1 MHVARRQAEH
11 RPSRGRVAFRA
22 LCVERSRLVA
32 YVPSIKRRRL
42 GAALRRLR
50 EQSGQSTDDVAR
62 SLGWSKS
69 KVSRIETA
77 AVTVTPDDVR
87 ALLRLYDDV
96 LTDEVEQLVT
106 LAREDKQ
113 SGWWRQYSEVLPH
126 EFEGFLGLESE
137 AARIL
142 SYEPDVIPGLLQTG
156 DYAKRVL
163 GQHPLTVMPY
173 EVERSTQLRKA
184 RQSRLTGADPVELDA
199 VVNEGALR
207 RLVGGAEVMRGQL
220 NHVIT
225 MLELPNITVRVLPFS
240 AGEHPGMNGPF
251 TVLEFPDPEDPRI
264 VYLDVLTTSYYLDG
278 LREVGAYQLAHDR
291 LRALALGPDESR
303 STIAALVEESE
314 S

>member
-1 MHVARRQAEH
+1 M
-11 RPSRGRVAFRA
+11 
-22 LCVERSRLVA
+22 A

-62 SLGWSKS
+62 SLSWSKS

-113 SGWWRQYSEVLPH
+113 PGWWRQYSEVLPH

-142 SYEPDVIPGLLQTG
+142 SYESEVLPGLLQTE

-173 EVERSTQLRKA
+173 EVERSAQLRRA
-184 RQSRLTGADPVELDA
+184 RQSRLTSDDPVELD
-199 VVNEGALR
+199 VVINEGALR
-207 RLVGGAEVMRGQL
+207 RVVGGADVMRRQL
-220 NHVIT
+220 AHLAA
-225 MLELPNITVRVLPFS
+225 MMDRPNVSVRVLPFD
-240 AGEHPGMNGPF
+240 AGEHPATHGAF
-251 TVLEFPDPEDPRI
+251 TVLKFPDPDDPHI

-278 LREVGAYQLAHDR
+278 LREVGAYQLAHSR
-291 LRALALGPDESR
+291 LQELALGPDESR
-303 STIAALVEESE
+303 DMMAALVEESKP
-314 S
+314 

>member
-1 MHVARRQAEH
+1 M
-11 RPSRGRVAFRA
+11 
-22 LCVERSRLVA
+22 A

-50 EQSGQSTDDVAR
+50 EQANQSTDDVATN
-62 SLGWSKS
+62 LGWSKS

-87 ALLRLYDDV
+87 ALLRLYDV

-113 SGWWRQYSEVLPH
+113 PGWWRQYSEVLPP

-163 GQHPLTVMPY
+163 GLHPLTVMPY
-173 EVERSTQLRKA
+173 EVERSAQLRRA
-184 RQSRLTGADPVELDA
+184 RQSRLTGDDPLDLD
-199 VVNEGALR
+199 VVINEGALR
-207 RLVGGAEVMRGQL
+207 RVVGGPDVMREQL
-220 NHVIT
+220 AHLVT
-225 MLELPNITVRVLPFS
+225 MSELPNIKVRVLLFT

-251 TVLEFPDPEDPRI
+251 TVLEFPDPEDPHI
-264 VYLDVLTTSYYLDG
+264 VYLDVLTTSFYLDG

-291 LRALALGPDESR
+291 LRALALGPDGSR
-303 STIAALVEESE
+303 SMIAALVEESAT
-314 S
+314 

>member
-1 MHVARRQAEH
+1 MLHGVKLSVAL
-11 RPSRGRVAFRA
+11 SWSRVAFPARS
-22 LCVERSRLVA
+22 VERSPLVA

-50 EQSGQSTDDVAR
+50 EQSAQSTDDVAR
-62 SLGWSKS
+62 ALTWSKS

-87 ALLRLYDDV
+87 ALLGLYDV

-113 SGWWRQYSEVLPH
+113 PGWWRQYSEVLPR

-142 SYEPDVIPGLLQTG
+142 AYESEVVPGLLQTE

-184 RQSRLTGADPVELDA
+184 RQSRLTSDDPVELDA

-207 RLVGGAEVMRGQL
+207 RMVGGQGVMRDQL
-220 NHVIT
+220 SHLVTI
-225 MLELPNITVRVLPFS
+225 LELPNVTVRVLPFA
-240 AGEHPGMNGPF
+240 AGEHPATHGAF
-251 TVLEFPDPEDPRI
+251 SVLKFPDPDDPHI
-264 VYLDVLTTSYYLDG
+264 VHLDVLTTSYYLND

-291 LRALALGPDESR
+291 LRELALGPDPSR
-303 STIAALVEESE
+303 SMIAALVEESE

>member
-1 MHVARRQAEH
+1 MHVARRQAWH
-11 RPSRGRVAFRA
+11 VASLCCVAFPARS
-22 LCVERSRLVA
+22 VERSSPVA

-50 EQSGQSTDDVAR
+50 EQSNQSTDDVAR
-62 SLGWSKS
+62 ALGWSKS

-77 AVTVTPDDVR
+77 AVTVTPEDVR
-87 ALLRLYDDV
+87 ALLRLYDA
-96 LTDEVEQLVT
+96 LTAEVEQLVT

-113 SGWWRQYSEVLPH
+113 PGWWRQYSEVLPP

-142 SYEPDVIPGLLQTG
+142 SYEPDAIPGLLQTG

-173 EVERSTQLRKA
+173 EVERSTQLRRA
-184 RQSRLTGADPVELDA
+184 RQSRLTGDDPVELDA

-207 RLVGGAEVMRGQL
+207 RLVGGSEVMRGQL
-220 NHVIT
+220 VHLIT
-225 MLELPNITVRVLPFS
+225 MSELPNITVRVLPFT

-251 TVLEFPDPEDPRI
+251 TVLEFPDPDDPRI
-264 VYLDVLTTSYYLDG
+264 VYLDVLTTSYYLND
-278 LREVGAYQLAHDR
+278 LREVGAYLLAHER
-291 LRALALGPDESR
+291 LRALALGRDESR
-303 STIAALVEESE
+303 SILSALVAEESE

>member
-1 MHVARRQAEH
+1 M
-11 RPSRGRVAFRA
+11 
-22 LCVERSRLVA
+22 A

-50 EQSGQSTDDVAR
+50 EQSVKSTDDAAK

-77 AVTVTPDDVR
+77 AVTVTPEDVR
-87 ALLRLYDDV
+87 ALLGLYDV

-113 SGWWRQYSEVLPH
+113 PGWWRQYSEVLPH

-142 SYEPDVIPGLLQTG
+142 SYESDVVPGLLQTQ

-173 EVERSTQLRKA
+173 EVERSTQLRRA
-184 RQSRLTGADPVELDA
+184 RQSRLTRADPIELHA
-199 VVNEGALR
+199 IINEGALR
-207 RLVGGAEVMRGQL
+207 RMVGGPTVMHDQL
-220 NHVIT
+220 AHLVT
-225 MLELPNITVRVLPFS
+225 MLDLPNITIQVLPFS
-240 AGEHPGMNGPF
+240 AGEHPATHGAF
-251 TVLEFPDPEDPRI
+251 TVLEFPDPEDPHI

-278 LREVGAYQLAHDR
+278 LREVGAYQLAHQR
-291 LRALALGPDESR
+291 LRTLALEPDESR
-303 STIAALVEESE
+303 DMISALVEKSR

>member
-1 MHVARRQAEH
+1 M
-11 RPSRGRVAFRA
+11 
-22 LCVERSRLVA
+22 A

-50 EQSGQSTDDVAR
+50 EQSNQSTDDVAR

-87 ALLRLYDDV
+87 ALLRLYDV

-113 SGWWRQYSEVLPH
+113 PGWWRQYSEVLPP

-142 SYEPDVIPGLLQTG
+142 SYEPDVIPGLLQTA

-173 EVERSTQLRKA
+173 EVERSTQLRRA
-184 RQSRLTGADPVELDA
+184 RQSRLTGADPVELD
-199 VVNEGALR
+199 VVINEGALCR
-207 RLVGGAEVMRGQL
+207 IVGGADVMREQL
-220 NHVIT
+220 RHLLT
-225 MLELPNITVRVLPFS
+225 MSELPTSRYECWRLKRGSIP
-240 AGEHPGMNGPF
+240 
-251 TVLEFPDPEDPRI
+251 PRTG
-264 VYLDVLTTSYYLDG
+264 VH
-278 LREVGAYQLAHDR
+278 RPWAP
-291 LRALALGPDESR
+291 AL
-303 STIAALVEESE
+303 LVAMSQ

>member
-1 MHVARRQAEH
+1 M
-11 RPSRGRVAFRA
+11 
-22 LCVERSRLVA
+22 A

-50 EQSGQSTDDVAR
+50 EQAVKTTDDVAR

-77 AVTVTPDDVR
+77 AVTVTPEDVR
-87 ALLRLYDDV
+87 ALLRLYDV

-113 SGWWRQYSEVLPH
+113 PGWWRQYSEVLPP

-142 SYEPDVIPGLLQTG
+142 AYESEVVPGLLQTE

-173 EVERSTQLRKA
+173 EVERSAQLRRA
-184 RQSRLTGADPVELDA
+184 RQSRLTSNDPVELDA

-207 RLVGGAEVMRGQL
+207 RMVGGRGVMRDQL
-220 NHVIT
+220 SHLVTI
-225 MLELPNITVRVLPFS
+225 LELPNVTVRVLPFA
-240 AGEHPGMNGPF
+240 AGEHPATHGAF
-251 TVLEFPDPEDPRI
+251 SVLEFPDPDDPHI
-264 VYLDVLTTSYYLDG
+264 VCLDVLTTSYYLND
-278 LREVGAYQLAHDR
+278 LREVGAYQLAHER
-291 LRALALGPDESR
+291 LRALALGSDESR
-303 STIAALVEESE
+303 SMIAALVEESK

>member
-1 MHVARRQAEH
+1 M
-11 RPSRGRVAFRA
+11 
-22 LCVERSRLVA
+22 A

-50 EQSGQSTDDVAR
+50 EHSAQSTEDVAR
-62 SLGWSKS
+62 SLRWSKS

-87 ALLRLYDDV
+87 ALLRLYDV
-96 LTDEVEQLVT
+96 LTDDIEQLVT

-113 SGWWRQYSEVLPH
+113 QGWWRQYSEVLPP

-142 SYEPDVIPGLLQTG
+142 AYESEVVPGLLQTE

-163 GQHPLTVMPY
+163 AQHPLTVMPY
-173 EVERSTQLRKA
+173 EVERSTQLRTA
-184 RQSRLTGADPVELDA
+184 RQYRLTSDDPVELDA

-207 RLVGGAEVMRGQL
+207 RMVGDPDVMRAQL
-220 NHVIT
+220 AHIKA
-225 MLELPNITVRVLPFS
+225 MSERPNITLRILPFA
-240 AGEHPGMNGPF
+240 AGEHPATHGAF
-251 TVLEFPDPEDPRI
+251 SLLEFPDPEDPHI
-264 VYLDVLTTSYYLDG
+264 VYLDVLTTSYYLND

-291 LRALALGPDESR
+291 LRALALGPDDSR
-303 STIAALVEESE
+303 SMIAALRVEKSKP
-314 S
+314 